1 MNEYMKQR
9 SEEISKLA
17 EVIREGSDGN
27 MNKLLARFVV
37 SRRTGIEIL

>member
-9 SEEISKLA
+9 FEEILKLV

-27 MNKLLARFVV
+27 MNKLLVRFVV
-37 SRRTGIEIL
+37 SRRIGIEIL